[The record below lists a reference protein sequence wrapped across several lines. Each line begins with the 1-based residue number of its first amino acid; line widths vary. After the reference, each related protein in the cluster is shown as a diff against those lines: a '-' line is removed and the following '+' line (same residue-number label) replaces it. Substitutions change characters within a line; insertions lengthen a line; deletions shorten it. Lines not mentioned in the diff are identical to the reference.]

1 MTDYRF
7 FFPFRDTLTLIWI
20 KEKGGIFCSREPRRI
35 VQSVDIGPVAEN
47 LTMPKAILPPAAKP
61 LNAGARRW
69 YNWFHQRERHKNPMP
84 QAQFLIEAFDRE
96 RWCPVLQAMFPVDD
110 PETLRAI
117 LAGIAD
123 DDPELEKT
131 YFLDDEEL
139 AAIVATFHVS
149 FDAAQL
155 DCKDLE
161 INLSRWRLSGRTPYL
176 PYLSHTRYELPLL
189 LEGRKKLARMSD
201 PYPPMAF
208 EGEDRFEHWV
218 AKGVLHREEVNR
230 PFDKPVQTSRGQ
242 TYLGDRTVYYTPRG
256 EEWRIPAM
264 KLISDAS
271 DKSGGWNEYFERL
284 EGMLFGYEDW
294 QNDWWINEGIT
305 GGGFGGLK
313 GCCAVTAAGLA
324 WIEAAGFRALPPI
337 DRPML
342 TIVMY
347 DRDNEADQ
355 YAAMLEE
362 PDCIAVG
369 RFNMLG
375 RDFMKFW
382 ESQRGGPWHLPAER
396 IAEFNRFLRGSLE
409 IVAQR
414 YDAAE
419 IKPK

>member
-1 MTDYRF
+1 
-7 FFPFRDTLTLIWI
+7 
-20 KEKGGIFCSREPRRI
+20 
-35 VQSVDIGPVAEN
+35 
-47 LTMPKAILPPAAKP
+47 
-61 LNAGARRW
+61 
-69 YNWFHQRERHKNPMP
+69 MP

-110 PETLRAI
+110 PQALRAI
-117 LAGIAD
+117 LAGTAN

-139 AAIVATFHVS
+139 AAIVATFNVS

-155 DCKDLE
+155 DSKDLE

-176 PYLSHTRYELPLL
+176 PYLSHKRYELPLL

-201 PYPPMAF
+201 AYPPMTF
-208 EGEDRFEHWV
+208 EGEDRFDHWV
-218 AKGVLHREEVNR
+218 AKGVLHREEVNQ
-230 PFDKPVQTSRGQ
+230 PFDKPVQTCRGQ
-242 TYLGDRTVYYTPRG
+242 TFLGHRTVYYTPKG
-256 EEWRIPAM
+256 EEWRIPAI

-271 DKSGGWNEYFERL
+271 DKSGGWNEYYERL

-337 DRPML
+337 DRPTL
-342 TIVMY
+342 TIRLY
-347 DRDNEADQ
+347 DWENEADQ

-362 PDCIAVG
+362 PDCVAVG
-369 RFNMLG
+369 RFNMHG

-382 ESQRGGPWHLPAER
+382 ESRRGDPWDLPAER
-396 IAEFNRFLRGSLE
+396 IAEFNRFLRGSVE
-409 IVAQR
+409 IVAR
-414 YDAAE
+414 CDGAVE